1 MKLFELDQSDL
12 QTAYYDPARDQMNQ
26 AKITDTRKPT
36 LTLRA
41 LNRLKKM
48 RALRRLE
55 DLKRQDLFTIM
66 YAEPE
71 ADAGGGGGMPGF

>member
-12 QTAYYDPARDQMNQ
+12 QTAYYDPTRDQLNA

-66 YAEPE
+66 YADPAAE
-71 ADAGGGGGMPGF
+71 AGGGGMPGF

>member
-1 MKLFELDQSDL
+1 MKLYELDGSDL
-12 QTAYYDPARDQMNQ
+12 ETAYYDPAEDKVNARLP
-26 AKITDTRKPT
+26 TDTRKAK

-55 DLKRQDLFTIM
+55 GLKRQDLFGVM
-66 YAEPE
+66 YAEP
-71 ADAGGGGGMPGF
+71 DQGGGGGMPGGF